1 MVFFF
6 QKKDITSARIKPN
19 ILDKDRERTLS
30 KIATRGVV
38 QLFNAVRIQQKDLA
52 FKLKEAPLERKRDKI
67 LKSIDKRS
75 FLNVLMGTS
84 KSEEVDAPVKEDKEE
99 KVEGKDPTWDVLKDD
114 FMMGAK
120 MKDWDRNVTD
130 DELSD
135 EPMEDQSS
143 DESS

>member
-1 MVFFF
+1 
-6 QKKDITSARIKPN
+6 
-19 ILDKDRERTLS
+19 
-30 KIATRGVV
+30 
-38 QLFNAVRIQQKDLA
+38 
-52 FKLKEAPLERKRDKI
+52 
-67 LKSIDKRS
+67 
-75 FLNVLMGTS
+75 MGTS
-84 KSEEVDAPVKEDKEE
+84 KSEEVDTPVKEDKEE